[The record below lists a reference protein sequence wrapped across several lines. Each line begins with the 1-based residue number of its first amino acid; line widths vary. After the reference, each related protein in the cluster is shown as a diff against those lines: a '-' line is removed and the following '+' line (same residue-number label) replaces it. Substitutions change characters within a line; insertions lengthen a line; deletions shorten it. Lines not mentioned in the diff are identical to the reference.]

1 MTETELKMIDRRMQE
16 APETSLQ
23 LQDSSPAGMM
33 IAAMSK
39 GMDLDKLERFM
50 SLQNQWEEQEA
61 KKAYT
66 AAMAAFKRNPP
77 KIEKDRHVRFETQ
90 KGTTEYKHAS
100 LANVTEKING
110 ALGEHGLSAA
120 WVMVQEND
128 KITVTCTITHKMGH
142 SEETSLT
149 ASPDISGTKNAIQA
163 IGSTIS
169 YLQRY
174 TILALTG
181 LATGD
186 MDTDGKTVEY
196 ISDKQVS
203 ILTDLINDTGADE
216 AKFLAYM
223 DIESMAKITTEQ
235 YSKAVAAL
243 RKKGAQK

>member
-1 MTETELKMIDRRMQE
+1 
-16 APETSLQ
+16 
-23 LQDSSPAGMM
+23 
-33 IAAMSK
+33 
-39 GMDLDKLERFM
+39 
-50 SLQNQWEEQEA
+50 
-61 KKAYT
+61 
-66 AAMAAFKRNPP
+66 
-77 KIEKDRHVRFETQ
+77 
-90 KGTTEYKHAS
+90 
-100 LANVTEKING
+100 
-110 ALGEHGLSAA
+110 
-120 WVMVQEND
+120 
-128 KITVTCTITHKMGH
+128 MGH